1 MITIVSDSAF
11 FDGRHCY
18 EFRGLSTD
26 TKPQGKINGSKF
38 IELDTGTT
46 YWYNE
51 DSGGWIAEATKY
63 LSSIAVTTQ
72 PTKTEYT
79 VGETFSKTGMVVKAT
94 YTDNSTATVSTY
106 TTAPTGELTVDD
118 TTITITYSEN
128 GIVRTTTVTITVSED
143 EGTT

>member
-26 TKPQGKINGSKF
+26 TKPEGKINGSKF
-38 IELDTGTT
+38 VELDTGKT

-51 DSGGWIAEATKY
+51 DSESWIAESTKY

-72 PTKTEYT
+72 PTTTEYT
-79 VGETFSKTGMVVKAT
+79 EGETFDKTGMVVKAT

-106 TTAPTGELTVDD
+106 TTSPTGELTVDD
-118 TTITITYSEN
+118 DTITITYKEN
-128 GIVRTTTVTITVSED
+128 GIVRTTTVSITVSAD
-143 EGTT
+143 DT

>member
-26 TKPQGKINGSKF
+26 TKPEGKINGSKF
-38 IELDTGTT
+38 VELDTGKT

-51 DSGGWIAEATKY
+51 DSESWIAESTKY

-72 PTKTEYT
+72 PTTTEYT
-79 VGETFSKTGMVVKAT
+79 EGETFDKTGMVVKAT
-94 YTDNSTATVSTY
+94 YTDNSTATVTTY
-106 TTAPTGELTVDD
+106 TTSPTGELTVDD
-118 TTITITYSEN
+118 DTITVTYKEN
-128 GIVRTTTVTITVSED
+128 GIVKTTTVSITVSADDTE
-143 EGTT
+143 

>member
-38 IELDTGTT
+38 IELYKGTT

-51 DSGGWIAEATKY
+51 DSGGWIAESTKY
-63 LSSIAVTTQ
+63 LSSISVTTQ
-72 PTKTEYT
+72 PTTTAYT
-79 VGETFSKTGMVVKAT
+79 VGESFDKTGMVVKAY
-94 YTDNSTATVSTY
+94 YTDGSNTAVTTY
-106 TTAPTGELTVDD
+106 TTSPTGALTVDD

-128 GIVRTTTVTITVSED
+128 SIVRTTTVTITVSED